1 MFQAFKDLN
10 RLREIAALAIRHG
23 FGDMLERTRLWE
35 ILGRREK
42 GEARPESGRETT
54 ARRFRLLLSDLG
66 PTFIKLGQILST
78 RADILP
84 REYIQ
89 ELAVLQDAV
98 PPEPMEHVVQQIEQ
112 SFGKPVSELFE
123 TLDEKPLASAS
134 IAQVHRARTK
144 AGAEVVVKI
153 QRSNIIERVRADI
166 DLLYYAARILE
177 AVVEETGVYTPVGI
191 IEEFDTAIKEELDFV
206 NEARNI
212 RDFGRLNAS
221 RTYLVVPKVYD
232 ELCSRTV
239 LTMEFIKGEKIRT
252 IDLAKHDRPLLANR
266 IVETAFRQLFE
277 DGFFHGAPP
286 PGNILVMEE
295 EKLGILDFGV
305 VGRISKQMQESLVML
320 VLAVA
325 LKDGDTVARLIYR
338 VATPDGRTNLSAFRA
353 DIQAVLDQYMQ
364 RTVSLGDIEVKTVI
378 PELLNLAVKYHVR
391 IPKEYALLS
400 RAAIAVEGMMRWLY
414 PELNIGQAVMPY
426 AKELL
431 FGRYESA
438 GLGSL
443 GMRAFLRFQTFATDV
458 PMQLSQ
464 ILLDLEGGKFRVN
477 IESESLDKISSGIKR
492 LAIITFLG
500 MISCGLTVG
509 AFLSFVRLDN
519 TWHGIPI
526 LGAAAV
532 LAVGI
537 LFGGVS
543 AWTIASG
550 RFHKLSVAGWAKGLS
565 RGPRKK

>member
-232 ELCSRTV
+232 ELCSR
-239 LTMEFIKGEKIRT
+239 EYC
-252 IDLAKHDRPLLANR
+252 H
-266 IVETAFRQLFE
+266 FE
-277 DGFFHGAPP
+277 S
-286 PGNILVMEE
+286 N
-295 EKLGILDFGV
+295 
-305 VGRISKQMQESLVML
+305 
-320 VLAVA
+320 
-325 LKDGDTVARLIYR
+325 
-338 VATPDGRTNLSAFRA
+338 
-353 DIQAVLDQYMQ
+353 DQ
-364 RTVSLGDIEVKTVI
+364 S
-378 PELLNLAVKYHVR
+378 
-391 IPKEYALLS
+391 
-400 RAAIAVEGMMRWLY
+400 
-414 PELNIGQAVMPY
+414 
-426 AKELL
+426 
-431 FGRYESA
+431 
-438 GLGSL
+438 
-443 GMRAFLRFQTFATDV
+443 TDC
-458 PMQLSQ
+458 P
-464 ILLDLEGGKFRVN
+464 
-477 IESESLDKISSGIKR
+477 
-492 LAIITFLG
+492 A
-500 MISCGLTVG
+500 TVG
-509 AFLSFVRLDN
+509 ASVGCGSCVSGSA
-519 TWHGIPI
+519 T
-526 LGAAAV
+526 GAAFGPV
-532 LAVGI
+532 HYMI
-537 LFGGVS
+537 LYSDPAFGPV
-543 AWTIASG
+543 IL
-550 RFHKLSVAGWAKGLS
+550 RF
-565 RGPRKK
+565 GPYKPE